1 MLCPYVQETQIGLL
15 SSDSTWSSV
24 FTHRAPR
31 SCCLTDDRVYPADIA
46 AARYTHRLPSDAP
59 GQCLPAARPPEA
71 RAGNAF
77 KKTSKH
83 VQLAPESLAVDVF
96 CQ

>member
-1 MLCPYVQETQIGLL
+1 MLCLYVQGTQIGLL

-31 SCCLTDDRVYPADIA
+31 PCCLTDDRVYPADTT
-46 AARYTHRLPSDAP
+46 AARYTHRIPSDAQ
-59 GQCLPAARPPEA
+59 GQCLPAARPPVA

-77 KKTSKH
+77 K
-83 VQLAPESLAVDVF
+83 
-96 CQ
+96 